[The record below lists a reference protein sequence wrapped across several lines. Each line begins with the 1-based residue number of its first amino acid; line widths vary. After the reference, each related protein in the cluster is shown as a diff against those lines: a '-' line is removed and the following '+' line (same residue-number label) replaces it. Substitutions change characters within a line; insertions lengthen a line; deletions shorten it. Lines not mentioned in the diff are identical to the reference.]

1 MKHQGLVIIFI
12 IMIFFI
18 FIGFGLQYV
27 INLNKVVAT
36 KLPDWRV
43 LTYDIQNVLD
53 DCFYKLTSEYP
64 GTKMKRISCGN
75 GAYYIYYSPRKI
87 PGLHPHIHYNSTFAG
102 FPGGDENRIL
112 KGYTNDDAYIR
123 FVAWKKHIHNMDIT
137 REELDEWDRLFDIIL
152 KSFSVSND
160 DYIVRIDQ
168 IHIG

>member
-1 MKHQGLVIIFI
+1 MKYLGLVILFI
-12 IMIFFI
+12 VIVIT

-27 INLNKVVAT
+27 NSSDKKVSNKR
-36 KLPDWRV
+36 PDWRV

-53 DCFYKLTSEYP
+53 DCFYKLTTQHP
-64 GTKMKRISCGN
+64 DTKLKLISCGN
-75 GAYYIYYSPRKI
+75 GAYYIYYLPRKI

-123 FVAWKKHIHNMDIT
+123 FLAWKKHIHNMDIT
-137 REELDEWDRLFDIIL
+137 REELDEWDMFFDIIL
-152 KSFSVSND
+152 TSCSVSND

-168 IHIG
+168 THVG

>member
-1 MKHQGLVIIFI
+1 MKFLVIIIFI
-12 IMIFFI
+12 IIIFI
-18 FIGFGLQYV
+18 FIFFDFALQYV
-27 INLNKVVAT
+27 INTNKVVSK

-53 DCFYKLTSEYP
+53 DCFYKLTTQYP
-64 GTKMKRISCGN
+64 DTKIKRISCGN
-75 GAYYIYYSPRKI
+75 GAYYIYYLPRKI

-123 FVAWKKHIHNMDIT
+123 FVAWKKHIHTMQIT

-152 KSFSVSND
+152 TSCSVSND

-168 IHIG
+168 THIG